1 MARLQILTPSEVR
14 AFDTPP
20 VFTASDR
27 ERFFQIPASLHTLL
41 SAQRTV
47 TNRIGL
53 LITIG
58 YFRATKRFFTQP
70 FHSADIDD
78 VAQRLGC

>member
-14 AFDTPP
+14 AFETPP
-20 VFTASDR
+20 RFTASDR
-27 ERFFQIPASLHTLL
+27 ELFFQIPASLHTLL

-58 YFRATKRFFTQP
+58 YFRNGKEFP
-70 FHSADIDD
+70 
-78 VAQRLGC
+78 